1 MIPPTWLITGASR
14 GIGFHI
20 AKAALDAGSNVIV
33 TARNGNTLRDAFA
46 SHGDQCL
53 ALGHDA
59 AETSQSP
66 GIIQQARDAFDEIDV
81 LVLNA
86 GQGMLAALE
95 DTDEA
100 RERALFDLLY
110 HGPVSLI
117 RAALQHMRARGQ
129 GHIVVIGA
137 AATHGNYAG
146 FSSYGAAKAAME
158 CACEALQAE
167 VKPFGIRVS
176 VAIPGPFRTDFI
188 SKAESSKTD
197 VYAASVGRFGSVLER
212 MNGRQPG
219 DPARLGALIVDQVHG
234 GTLPFRF
241 PLGAYALKKLRDR
254 GAQFQRDAD
263 AFAEAAVSADFQA

>member
-20 AKAALDAGSNVIV
+20 AKAALDAGSNVVV
-33 TARNGNTLRDAFA
+33 TARHGEALRDSFA

-53 ALGHDA
+53 SIQHDA
-59 AETSQSP
+59 SQTSASAA
-66 GIIQQARDAFDEIDV
+66 IIQQARDVFNEVDV

-86 GQGMLAALE
+86 GQGMLASLE
-95 DTDEA
+95 ETDEA

-110 HGPVSLI
+110 HGPVSMI
-117 RAALQHMRARGQ
+117 RAMLPHMRARGQ

-146 FSSYGAAKAAME
+146 FSTYGAAKAALE

-167 VKPFGIRVS
+167 VKPLGIRVS
-176 VAIPGPFRTDFI
+176 IAIPGPFRTDFI
-188 SKAESSKTD
+188 TKAETAKSD
-197 VYAASVGRFGSVLER
+197 VYAASVGRFATVLER

-219 DPARLGALIVDQVHG
+219 DPSRLGALIVDQVHS

-254 GAQFQRDAD
+254 GAQFQREAD